1 MSAAGLFAIGVF
13 VTIVVG
19 AALGLLVYGAVLDG
33 RYADEHKND
42 EAQQSR
48 PPVVA
53 GQRPAA

>member
-19 AALGLLVYGAVLDG
+19 AALGLLVL
-33 RYADEHKND
+33 
-42 EAQQSR
+42 
-48 PPVVA
+48 A